1 MRMNDENHIREERRR
16 IVEKYDQ
23 GREEGAQ
30 IDDWED
36 PKNEIYHAT
45 DR

>member
-1 MRMNDENHIREERRR
+1 M
-16 IVEKYDQ
+16 EKYDQ